1 MSTIGVIIFA
11 LTTTGAMALYAW
23 RMIYTLRQ
31 AQAIGGEAGGLLR
44 RIALKDAALLFV
56 LAYAVAS
63 MVLPQVAAASV
74 GADRGR
80 YEAVV
85 LAAWAVGLLLPLLI
99 QWRVNAGILDGDPG
113 RGAVAYAGL
122 AGLIGVGAIY
132 GTLSLGLH
140 LLAPDP
146 TFYFLEPT
154 LIDTDASQLEP
165 GGELVLQLTVASQ
178 NEPGLTRVFGQ
189 FSCQAAGAT
198 FTAQAVQ
205 PRDFSI
211 NEGGGDPF
219 VRPVEWRVAIPGDL
233 PAPAS
238 CRYSHVADLDNNTL
252 QITGVDFDLQP
263 AGGGT
268 DGDQ

>member
-1 MSTIGVIIFA
+1 MSPIGVAVFA
-11 LTTTGAMALYAW
+11 LMTGAAMILYAW
-23 RMIYTLRQ
+23 RMAVTLRQ
-31 AQAIGGEAGGLLR
+31 AHTIGGDVAALLR
-44 RIALKDAALLFV
+44 HIALKDAALLFV

-63 MVLPQVAAASV
+63 MVIPQVAAASV
-74 GADRGR
+74 GASRAR
-80 YEAVV
+80 YEAWV
-85 LAAWAVGLLLPLLI
+85 LALWGAALVLPLVI
-99 QWRVNAGILDGDPG
+99 QWRVNSGILDGDPG
-113 RGAVAYAGL
+113 RGAIAYAGL

-132 GTLSLGLH
+132 GTLSLTLH
-140 LLAPDP
+140 LIAPDP
-146 TFYFLEPT
+146 TFYFVEPT
-154 LIDTDASQLEP
+154 VVDAGASELVP
-165 GGELVLQLTVASQ
+165 GGELVLQITVASQ

-211 NEGGGDPF
+211 NEGRGDPF